1 MKDNQ
6 KLSAELI
13 APCGMNCA
21 LCMAYQ
27 RKKNHCNGCN
37 LDNTNKPKSCV
48 RCIIVNCELRK
59 QTASGFC
66 YDCPKYPCARMKQLD
81 KRYRTK
87 YRMSMLS
94 NLDFIKTRGMDAFLN
109 LEYQRWTCSTCGE
122 LVSVHRENCQHCG
135 ITVPDNPIIT

>member
-1 MKDNQ
+1 M
-6 KLSAELI
+6 AIAAALI

-27 RKKNHCNGCN
+27 RKKDRCSGCN
-37 LDNTNKPKSCV
+37 LDDTNKPKSCI

-66 YDCPKYPCARMKQLD
+66 YECPKYPCARMKQLD

-87 YRMSMLS
+87 YHMSMRE
-94 NLDFIKTRGMDAFLN
+94 NLEFIKSNGLDAFVQY
-109 LEYQRWTCSTCGE
+109 ETKRWQCRNCGQ
-122 LVSVHRENCQHCG
+122 LASVHRTKCLYCG
-135 ITVPDNPIIT
+135 ADTAAYPIST